1 VAETNVGA
9 TPGPDSG
16 QAEPENP
23 LEHPAVQ
30 AHSLIARGLAL
41 FEEAKGIVEQ
51 FLPASA
57 VNAIEQ
63 TGIQDAEQAIK
74 TATGQE

>member
-1 VAETNVGA
+1 VAEIVDNAGDA
-9 TPGPDSG
+9 
-16 QAEPENP
+16 PENP

-30 AHSLIARGLAL
+30 AHGLIARGLAL
-41 FEEAKGIVEQ
+41 LEEAKSAIEQ